1 MPKFKLVSSFS
12 PTGDQPQAIDK
23 LLENIQKGIKHQVLL
38 GVTGSGKTFTM
49 ANIINRLNW
58 PTLVISHNKTLAGQ
72 LYQEYRAFFPK
83 NAAEYFVS
91 YYDYYQ
97 PEAYIPQTDT
107 YIEKETQINEE
118 IDKLRLSTTTSLM
131 TRNDVAT
138 VASVSC
144 IYNIGSPKEYAGQ
157 IIELRPGM
165 KLRREDLFNRLI
177 QLQYKRADY
186 DFKRSTFRVKG
197 DTVDVFLA
205 YQDLVLRLE
214 FLADKLQR
222 ITALEP
228 ISLKTKEELSFV
240 SIYPAKHYLTASHT
254 FKNAIVNIKRD
265 LASRLKELKATGK
278 ELEAYRLE
286 QKTNYDLEMMEEM
299 GYCNGIE
306 NYSRYFD
313 DRKEGEP
320 PFTLLDYFLQG
331 PSFQRTDLDKDGPS
345 RKHWLLIV
353 DESHIT
359 IPQIRGMYQGDKSRK
374 QTLIDYGFRLPS
386 ALDNRPLR
394 FEEFLQRLDFVIYT
408 SATPSEWELNESYR
422 AAQAAKLACSN
433 GLVQQLIR
441 PTGILDPQIEIRA
454 SKGQIDNLILE
465 IKKRVAKHERV
476 LVTTLTKRMSEDLTD
491 YLKDQDIKVQYLHS
505 DVETLER
512 SDILEDLRLG
522 NFDVLIGINLLR
534 EGLDLPEVSL
544 VAILDAD
551 KEGFLRSEVSL
562 IQTMGRAARHING
575 KVIMYA
581 DTITGSMRK
590 AIDEVNRRR
599 KIQAEYNQKNQIIPQ
614 SITKPVRERLYEKEA
629 EPSGATKYPAEEEI
643 ILEAKSKSGNC
654 RTKQKIINLLE
665 EQMKDAA
672 KMLDFEKAAY
682 LRDKILELQKAQS
695 QK

>member
-1 MPKFKLVSSFS
+1 VDKFELQSLFS

-72 LYQEYRAFFPK
+72 LYQEYRAFLPK
-83 NAAEYFVS
+83 NATEYFVS

-107 YIEKETQINEE
+107 YIEKETQINDE

-144 IYNIGSPKEYAGQ
+144 IYNIGSPKEYGGQ
-157 IIELRPGM
+157 IIELRNGM

-214 FLADKLQR
+214 FLTDKLQQ

-228 ISLKTKEELSFV
+228 MSLKTKEKLPIF

-254 FKNAIVNIKRD
+254 FKNAIINIKRD
-265 LASRLKELKATGK
+265 LASRLKELKAQKK
-278 ELEAYRLE
+278 EMEAYRLE

-313 DRKEGEP
+313 GRKEGEP
-320 PFTLLDYFLQG
+320 PFTLLDYFG
-331 PSFQRTDLDKDGPS
+331 RTDLPKGPSLIKDGPF
-345 RKHWLLIV
+345 KTFKNHWLLII

-408 SATPSEWELNESYR
+408 SATPSVWELNKSYQ
-422 AAQAAKLACSN
+422 AAQAVKLAGSN
-433 GLVQQLIR
+433 GLVEQLIR

-465 IKKRVAKHERV
+465 IKKRAAKHERV

-544 VAILDAD
+544 VCILDAD

-581 DTITGSMRK
+581 DIITGSMRK

-629 EPSGATKYPAEEEI
+629 KPSDAAKYPAEEEI
-643 ILEAKSKSGNC
+643 ILEAKTKPSSKE
-654 RTKQKIINLLE
+654 KVIKLLE

-682 LRDKILELQKAQS
+682 LRDKIIELK
-695 QK
+695 KK